1 VRSPDFLPTSQ
12 FGVLAQPQGVAA
24 PERLIDPVLSKLV
37 LVDLPILHDEIDI
50 VRIHQNL
57 DVLARITVDQQ

>member
-1 VRSPDFLPTSQ
+1 MALK
-12 FGVLAQPQGVAA
+12 G
-24 PERLIDPVLSKLV
+24 V
-37 LVDLPILHDEIDI
+37 LVDLPVLHDEIDI